1 MNHSFAA
8 LVGSSLLLASSASA
22 GPKEPTGD
30 GKLVKPYEGSS
41 FDSQED
47 LGFMR
52 IALPSGAPDA
62 KGDGSSK
69 LETIE
74 GYVTVVSVRTD
85 ATKRSTLEMARN
97 YKQALEGAGFKVLF
111 TCSAQEKTCGKH
123 SARPLLTFPNG
134 EENYVL
140 ARGSDPA
147 TGDHLTV
154 AVRAAAKHYNDLII
168 VRHKAMDTGMV
179 KVDAAA
185 MGKGLAAD
193 GHLALY
199 GIQFDFGKATLKPES
214 APVLAEVATLMKD
227 APTLKLHVVGHTDNV
242 GDFDANLTLSRARA
256 GAVVDALVKQ
266 HGIAAARLRP
276 HGVSS
281 VSPVST
287 NRGDAGRAQN
297 RRVELVEM

>member
-1 MNHSFAA
+1 MNRFLAA
-8 LVGSSLLLASSASA
+8 LVVSLSLFASSASA

-30 GKLVKPYEGSS
+30 GTLVKPYEGST

-52 IALPSGAPDA
+52 IDLPAGAPDA
-62 KGDGSSK
+62 KSGTSK

-74 GYVTVVSVRTD
+74 GYVTVVSVRTE

-111 TCSAQEKTCGKH
+111 SCSAQEKTCGKH
-123 SARPLLTFPNG
+123 NARPIVSFPNG
-134 EENYVL
+134 EEHYVL

-154 AVRAAAKHYNDLII
+154 AIRAAAKHYNHLII
-168 VRHKAMDTGMV
+168 VRHKAMDTNMV
-179 KVDAAA
+179 KIDAAA

-214 APVLAEVATLMKD
+214 APVLAEVATLLKD
-227 APTLKLHVVGHTDNV
+227 MPTLKLHVVGHTDNV

-256 GAVVDALVKQ
+256 AAVVDALVKQ
-266 HGIAAARLRP
+266 HGIAASRLRP

-287 NRGDAGRAQN
+287 NRGEGGRAQN
-297 RRVELVEM
+297 RRVELVEME

>member
-1 MNHSFAA
+1 MNRVLVA
-8 LVGSSLLLASSASA
+8 LVVSLSLWAPSVSAA
-22 GPKEPTGD
+22 PKEPTGD
-30 GKLVKPYEGSS
+30 GKLVKPYDGMT

-52 IALPSGAPDA
+52 IDLPAGPADTTGAVA
-62 KGDGSSK
+62 KY
-69 LETIE
+69 ETLE
-74 GYVTVVSVRTD
+74 GYVTLVATRTD
-85 ATKRSTLEMARN
+85 VTSRSTLEMARN
-97 YKQALEGAGFKVLF
+97 YSQALEGAGFKVFF

-123 SARPLLTFPNG
+123 SAKPILSFPNG
-134 EENYVL
+134 EEHYLL

-147 TGDHLTV
+147 TGDRLTV
-154 AVRAAAKHYNDLII
+154 AVRAAAKHYNHLII

-179 KVDAAA
+179 KVDATAI
-185 MGKGLAAD
+185 GKGLAAD

-214 APVLAEVATLMKD
+214 TPVLAEVAALLAKSP
-227 APTLKLHVVGHTDNV
+227 ALKLHVVGHTDNV
-242 GDFDANLTLSRARA
+242 GDFDANLSLSRARA
-256 GAVVDALVKQ
+256 TAVVDALVKQ
-266 HGIAAARLRP
+266 HGIAAGRLRA

-281 VSPVST
+281 VAPVST